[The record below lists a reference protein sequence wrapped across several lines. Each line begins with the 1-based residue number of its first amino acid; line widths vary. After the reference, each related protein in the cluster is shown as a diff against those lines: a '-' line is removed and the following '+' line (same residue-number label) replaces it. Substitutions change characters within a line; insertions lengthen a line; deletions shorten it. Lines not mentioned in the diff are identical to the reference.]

1 MPGPIVKALYMVPA
15 LTANPCP
22 RCIVNAQPPATR
34 RARMA
39 IITPTAYAVGDA
51 GADSQAVDRQFSRL
65 IVIRNLLVR
74 CGQFDADGL
83 CGFTLVAV
91 YMPYANLAA
100 EAWSTDQRINFM
112 RFHFHDDHLRKS
124 FR

>member
-1 MPGPIVKALYMVPA
+1 
-15 LTANPCP
+15 
-22 RCIVNAQPPATR
+22 
-34 RARMA
+34 MA

-51 GADSQAVDRQFSRL
+51 SADGRAVDRQFSRL
-65 IVIRNLLVR
+65 NVVRNLLVR
-74 CGQFDADGL
+74 CGQFDVDGL

-112 RFHFHDDHLRKS
+112 RFSFHDDHLRKS